1 MKVCK
6 VEGCDKNIHA
16 KGLCRK
22 HYERLADTGSLY
34 LPKVSCSICGTEFE
48 ARDARQK
55 TCSKECS
62 KTLRNNISLKWD
74 IDNPEKKKVRQD
86 NFLQARPLYSTWLGM
101 KQRCYRKNHRS
112 YPNYGGR
119 GIKVCSR
126 WKNDYQAFEDDL
138 LTTYKEGL
146 TLDRENNDGNYEPE
160 NCRWATW
167 EEQNSNKR
175 VKT

>member
-6 VEGCDKNIHA
+6 VEGCDNKFLA
-16 KGLCRK
+16 KGLCQK
-22 HYERLADTGSLY
+22 HYERLTRTGSLH
-34 LPKVSCSICGTEFE
+34 LGIRNCSVCGTEFE
-48 ARDARQK
+48 AKNSFHK

-62 KTLRNNISLKWD
+62 KLSRAYTKNKWD
-74 IDNPEKKKVRQD
+74 VGNPEKKKTSKDV
-86 NFLQARPLYSTWLGM
+86 FLQTRPLYGTWRGM
-101 KQRCYRKNHRS
+101 KERCYRKNHRS

-167 EEQNSNKR
+167 ENERDRKS
-175 VKT
+175 VV